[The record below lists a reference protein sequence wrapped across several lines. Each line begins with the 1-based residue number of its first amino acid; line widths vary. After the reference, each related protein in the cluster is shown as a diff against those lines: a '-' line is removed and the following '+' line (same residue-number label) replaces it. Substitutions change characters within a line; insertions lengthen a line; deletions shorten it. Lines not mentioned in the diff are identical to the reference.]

1 MWSTVRSPRHRN
13 TLIFWFCTCSTFWKV
28 NRSTFAS
35 LAMLIRNMWPRFL
48 HRSAANVCL
57 SWTCGSILK
66 GKTLFWDQVH
76 MLAGS
81 MHYEAGSTYP
91 GHLSVIGAL
100 LLWHEAGCQ
109 LQTPFKRVSMCEID
123 VNEELS
129 LNRLKHRPVKSSNL
143 QQPVIPT
150 FIHKEIDVGNI
161 RSPRA
166 TAGCHGRLTIS
177 GIFQKWWCYFP

>member
-57 SWTCGSILK
+57 SWTYGSILK

-76 MLAGS
+76 MLARS
-81 MHYEAGSTYP
+81 MHYEAGSPYP

-100 LLWHEAGCQ
+100 LLWHDAGCQ
-109 LQTPFKRVSMCEID
+109 LQTPFKRVSMCEIERREWRA
-123 VNEELS
+123 V
-129 LNRLKHRPVKSSNL
+129 VKQTEAPASKV
-143 QQPVIPT
+143 QQPPAT
-150 FIHKEIDVGNI
+150 SHSNFHSQRDWRREYTLSPSDRWLSWMPD
-161 RSPRA
+161 RSLGLCDA
-166 TAGCHGRLTIS
+166 A
-177 GIFQKWWCYFP
+177 